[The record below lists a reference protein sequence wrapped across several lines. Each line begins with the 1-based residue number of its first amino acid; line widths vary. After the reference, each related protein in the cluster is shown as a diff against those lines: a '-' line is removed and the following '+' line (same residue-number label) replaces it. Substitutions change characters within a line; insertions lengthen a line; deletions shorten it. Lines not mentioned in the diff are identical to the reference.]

1 MSKALH
7 GLKTTTEVRRELGLA
22 EYVVE
27 NLIRQ
32 RAIPEPDKLGG
43 RRVWT
48 EAEVENLRDVLR
60 GRGFDV

>member
-1 MSKALH
+1 M
-7 GLKTTTEVRRELGLA
+7 KTTTEVRRELRLA

-32 RAIPEPDKLGG
+32 RAIPEPSKLGG

-48 EAEVENLRDVLR
+48 PDEVENLRDVLR
-60 GRGFDV
+60 GRGFSFDE